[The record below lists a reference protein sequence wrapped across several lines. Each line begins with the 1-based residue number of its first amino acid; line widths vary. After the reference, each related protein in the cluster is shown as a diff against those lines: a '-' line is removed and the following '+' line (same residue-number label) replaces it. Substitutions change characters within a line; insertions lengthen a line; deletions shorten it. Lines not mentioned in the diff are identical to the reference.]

1 MLLGLLELRLFVEE
15 EEEEEE
21 EEGESA
27 SCRAVWWPERR
38 PSR

>member
-1 MLLGLLELRLFVEE
+1 MLLGLLELELLVEE
-15 EEEEEE
+15 EEEED
-21 EEGESA
+21 EGESA